1 MTPLEELKL
10 ILREKDIP
18 FFADD
23 QLQYHLDKA
32 EGDINT
38 AAYRLLLIKAEN
50 NSLSLSGL
58 SVADTS
64 AYWRRLAAMYR
75 PNGSCILKGG

>member
-18 FFADD
+18 FFEDD

-32 EGDINT
+32 EGDVNT